1 MAIDLINRCRTAAGA
16 YRTNAEPHIGSTV
29 DLSARDVMSYAA
41 LLDEA
46 SAEIERLRAALAPFV
61 AMRDCLTVGD
71 NVKLITK
78 KLDGMT
84 PITVT
89 VTKAQFLA
97 ALGTKDNADG

>member
-46 SAEIERLRAALAPFV
+46 AAELERMRSERPYIIGFNDGWEAAKEPDVPGDDLPFT
-61 AMRDCLTVGD
+61 TVS
-71 NVKLITK
+71 
-78 KLDGMT
+78 
-84 PITVT
+84 
-89 VTKAQFLA
+89 
-97 ALGTKDNADG
+97 KDRADG